1 MVVTLGD
8 DHRVFAGSVF
18 QAAAVVADHFFCDI
32 FLVADRCVTAFAAVR
47 AAFAALA
54 AIASGIVWARTITGV
69 AVDGFLDDG
78 FND

>member
-1 MVVTLGD
+1 MVATLGD
-8 DHRVFAGSVF
+8 DHRVFSESVF
-18 QAAAVVADHFFCDI
+18 QAAAVVADHFFGDI

-54 AIASGIVWARTITGV
+54 AVASGVIGARTIPGV

-78 FND
+78 FDD